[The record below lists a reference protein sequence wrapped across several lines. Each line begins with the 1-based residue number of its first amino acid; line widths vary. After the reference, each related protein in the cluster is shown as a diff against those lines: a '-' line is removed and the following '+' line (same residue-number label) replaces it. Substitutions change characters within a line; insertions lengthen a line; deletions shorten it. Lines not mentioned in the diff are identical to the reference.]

1 MARRREKMPPP
12 NYYSGCASARRV
24 RSFAPVAVPAAAV
37 LILGSMPG
45 EASLRA
51 GRYYAHPRN
60 LFWPI
65 MGALVGAHPA
75 LPYGARLRKLAIH
88 RIALWDVLKSCARAG
103 SLDADIEHG
112 SIVANDFATFY
123 EDHPLI
129 RRVFFNGSMAER
141 CYRRHVLPLLA
152 GNAIEYARL
161 PSTSPAH
168 AARSFE
174 QKLQAWRVIGDGSEP
189 PGLRTPHRRR

>member
-1 MARRREKMPPP
+1 MVRSREKTTMPDFNSGCSPARRI
-12 NYYSGCASARRV
+12 
-24 RSFAPVAVPAAAV
+24 RSFAPVAGPAAAV

-51 GRYYAHPRN
+51 RQYYAHPRN

-65 MGALVGAHPA
+65 LGALVGAHPS
-75 LPYGARLRKLAIH
+75 LPYAARLRKLASH

-112 SIVANDFATFY
+112 SIVPNDFATFY

-129 RRVFFNGSMAER
+129 RMVFFNGAMAER
-141 CYRRHVLPLLA
+141 CYRRHVLPQL
-152 GNAIEYARL
+152 GGSAIAYARL

-168 AARSFE
+168 AALSFE
-174 QKLQAWRVIGDGSEP
+174 QKLQTWRLIRDGSEP
-189 PGLRTPHRRR
+189 AGHRAPHRRR